1 MSEKF
6 VKFLLSHSILHK
18 KCYNTKEVFFVTDII
33 CSAAAGAE
41 WRKNGKIYITERFI
55 SRKGSF
61 RSIKDL

>member
-33 CSAAAGAE
+33 CSAATGGRMEEE
-41 WRKNGKIYITERFI
+41 WQDLHYRETYITERVLW
-55 SRKGSF
+55 RH
-61 RSIKDL
+61 